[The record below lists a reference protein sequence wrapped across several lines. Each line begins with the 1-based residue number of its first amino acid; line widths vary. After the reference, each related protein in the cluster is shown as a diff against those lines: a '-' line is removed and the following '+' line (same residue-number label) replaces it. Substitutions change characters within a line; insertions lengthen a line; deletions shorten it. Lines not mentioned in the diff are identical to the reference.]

1 MTMTTQAPPSTT
13 AAKKTAP
20 SRSTAGASAAAATA
34 PGSRL
39 KMIDQLQKSMLDLD
53 LADSDDLREFC
64 EAVRKLLHFLG
75 VTVAMAAGQMKVHA
89 RRAAKEAADG
99 GLTVRQRIVLRTVLR
114 KVGRKLDAVADDCGD
129 GAAEAVGA
137 WSAMEEFI
145 QDVED
150 GGDGKM
156 TRQKRKTNAR
166 GSGFNVRIGNK

>member
-1 MTMTTQAPPSTT
+1 MATPTTTGAP
-13 AAKKTAP
+13 AKKATP
-20 SRSTAGASAAAATA
+20 SRSTTGAAAGTA
-34 PGSRL
+34 PNSRL
-39 KMIDQLQKSMLDLD
+39 KMIDQLQRSMLELD

-64 EAVRKLLHFLG
+64 EAVRKLLHFMG

-89 RRAAKEAADG
+89 RRAAREAADG
-99 GLTVRQRIVLRTVLR
+99 GLTVRQRVVLRTVLR

-156 TRQKRKTNAR
+156 TRTKRKGSQR
-166 GSGFNVRIGNK
+166 GSGFTVRTGGK

>member
-1 MTMTTQAPPSTT
+1 MTTPTTTPP
-13 AAKKTAP
+13 AKKAAP
-20 SRSTAGASAAAATA
+20 SRTAAAPAAAAA

-156 TRQKRKTNAR
+156 TRAKRKTNAR
-166 GSGFNVRIGNK
+166 GSGFHVRTGSK

>member
-1 MTMTTQAPPSTT
+1 MATPTTTTPP
-13 AAKKTAP
+13 AKKAAP
-20 SRSTAGASAAAATA
+20 SRTAPAAAAA
-34 PGSRL
+34 PNSRL

-75 VTVAMAAGQMKVHA
+75 VTVAMASGQMKVHA

-99 GLTVRQRIVLRTVLR
+99 GLSVRQRVVLRAVLR

-156 TRQKRKTNAR
+156 TRAKRKANPR
-166 GSGFNVRIGNK
+166 GSGFKVHIGSK